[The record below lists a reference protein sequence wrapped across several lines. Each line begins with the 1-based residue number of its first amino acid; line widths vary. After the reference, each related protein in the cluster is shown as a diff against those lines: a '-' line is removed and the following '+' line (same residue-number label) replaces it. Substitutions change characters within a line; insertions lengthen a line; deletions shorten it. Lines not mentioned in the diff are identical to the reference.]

1 MSATSMKPKKK
12 IAIVLN
18 TAWNI
23 YNFRLGLIKALQ
35 HNGSEVIAI
44 APPDEYTAKIIAATN
59 CKFIPLTSLKRKGT
73 NPLQDLKLIG
83 ELYRIYRQEKIDIV
97 LQYTIKPVIYG
108 TIAAYYAKVVSIN
121 TITGLGYT
129 FLSDGWVNKI
139 AQQMYR
145 FALRRADKVL
155 FQNQDDLQLFL
166 DKKIVKAEKC
176 GIVHGSGVNTSHFSP
191 TDSVPLQPFA
201 L

>member
-1 MSATSMKPKKK
+1 MQPKKK

-35 HNGSEVIAI
+35 HKGSEVIAI
-44 APPDEYTAKIIAATN
+44 APPDAYTEKIIAATN
-59 CKFIPLTSLKRKGT
+59 CQFIPLKSLKRKGT

-83 ELYRIYRQEKIDIV
+83 ELYRIYRQEEIDIV

-129 FLSDGWVNKI
+129 FLSDGLVSKI

-145 FALRRADKVL
+145 FALHRADRVL

-166 DKKIVKAEKC
+166 DKKIVQAEKC
-176 GIVHGSGVNTSHFSP
+176 SIVHGSGINTAYFKP
-191 TDSVPLQPFA
+191 IDSVKLQSFT